1 MLHRVR
7 LAPVTIE
14 SYREVVPTEQ
24 IDEPIRLGNRL
35 RGLRVAH
42 INATPYG
49 GGVSELLRSSV
60 ALEIALG
67 LSVDW
72 LVIAGDSR
80 FFEVTKALHN
90 GLQGAP
96 FVASADAEEV
106 YLINNWANAAG
117 LSA

>member
-1 MLHRVR
+1 
-7 LAPVTIE
+7 
-14 SYREVVPTEQ
+14 
-24 IDEPIRLGNRL
+24 
-35 RGLRVAH
+35 
-42 INATPYG
+42 
-49 GGVSELLRSSV
+49 LLRSSV

-106 YLINNWANAAG
+106 YLINHRANAAG
-117 LSA
+117 LSAEYDVIIVHDPQPAALRAFAPTAATRWVWRCHIDTSQPYPAAETFLLPWLEG